1 MDSKSVKIKSFAAA
15 TFAAALISAQG
26 SDIVAHRGENS
37 QAPENS
43 IPAFEAAFANGAKFI
58 EGDFY
63 LLECG
68 EMICLHGQGELEK
81 LAGIKKPLMKLN
93 KDDLRSID
101 LASVKFRHL
110 SPVRIPTIAEV
121 FAAIPEGKSIFF
133 EIKNYPKGFFEKL
146 EAERKAAGISEEQIS
161 LIAFDFNA
169 LKDAKARNR
178 ATNATFCTIQ
188 KRSEK
193 KSPRPPMKSR
203 PALNLQTSTES
214 MLHAGVSTKTILAR
228 LNPAGCTSLSGP

>member
-133 EIKNYPKGFFEKL
+133 EIKNYPKGFL
-146 EAERKAAGISEEQIS
+146 GQHQRLWNR
-161 LIAFDFNA
+161 LIF
-169 LKDAKARNR
+169 
-178 ATNATFCTIQ
+178 
-188 KRSEK
+188 
-193 KSPRPPMKSR
+193 
-203 PALNLQTSTES
+203 
-214 MLHAGVSTKTILAR
+214 
-228 LNPAGCTSLSGP
+228 